1 MRDGLHINV
10 FDLIV
15 ASSLCWFFCSLFLFR
30 LTRLREKNRLKFFQ
44 WLYLVGY
51 YILLIPS
58 VPMCVFSALT
68 TGWMSE
74 SKDNTLSK
82 LFSPTRPWSRF
93 DPTDDE
99 YYALERHKS
108 VIAGLKLV
116 SCILVVLLLLVTF
129 LVVQFVSDRPISI
142 STSAPSV
149 FMTSDAGY
157 DEDDT
162 VYVTENGSRFH
173 RKNCPTISD
182 SHVTALSRDD
192 AIANDYE
199 PCKKCDP

>member
-44 WLYLVGY
+44 GLYLVGY

-108 VIAGLKLV
+108 IIAGLKLI
-116 SCILVVLLLLVTF
+116 SSMLIVLLLLVTF
-129 LVVQFVSDRPISI
+129 LVVQ
-142 STSAPSV
+142 
-149 FMTSDAGY
+149 
-157 DEDDT
+157 T
-162 VYVTENGSRFH
+162 VTG
-173 RKNCPTISD
+173 P
-182 SHVTALSRDD
+182 
-192 AIANDYE
+192 
-199 PCKKCDP
+199 